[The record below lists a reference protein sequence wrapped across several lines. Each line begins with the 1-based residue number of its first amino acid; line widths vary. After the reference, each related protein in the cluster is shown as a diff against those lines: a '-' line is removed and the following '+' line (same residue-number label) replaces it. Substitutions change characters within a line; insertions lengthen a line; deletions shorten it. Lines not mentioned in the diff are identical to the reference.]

1 MKARRP
7 ALDDLRN
14 QPAYTLGEAARYL
27 KLPPATL
34 RSWVVGRDYPT
45 AKGPGQ
51 FRPVIRPAQSKPAV
65 LSFWNLIEA
74 HVLRALRVEHAVA
87 LKAVRTAVQFAE
99 RELDLDRLL
108 LRPELRS
115 RGGELFIERYGQL
128 INVSASG
135 QLAMKELLDAHLR
148 RVEWDAQ
155 RNPYRLHPF
164 LATEVTS
171 DDMPVVI
178 DAAIAFGRP
187 ILVRHGIS
195 TFAITERV
203 DAGESIDEIAA
214 DYGLEAA
221 EVRTAVLYERAA

>member
-1 MKARRP
+1 M
-7 ALDDLRN
+7 
-14 QPAYTLGEAARYL
+14 
-27 KLPPATL
+27 
-34 RSWVVGRDYPT
+34 
-45 AKGPGQ
+45 
-51 FRPVIRPAQSKPAV
+51 PAV

-171 DDMPVVI
+171 DGMPIVI

-195 TFAITERV
+195 TFAIAERV

-214 DYGLEAA
+214 DYGLETAD
-221 EVRTAVLYERAA
+221 VRTAVLYERAA